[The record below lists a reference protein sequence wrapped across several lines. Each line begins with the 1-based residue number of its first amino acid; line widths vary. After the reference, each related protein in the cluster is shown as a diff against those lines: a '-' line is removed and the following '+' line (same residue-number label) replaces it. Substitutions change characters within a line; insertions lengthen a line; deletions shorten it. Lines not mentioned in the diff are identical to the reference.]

1 MTILL
6 ALCLALA
13 LLPALI
19 FAANLGAYRPP
30 PRGERPGNAPGI
42 SVLIPAR
49 NEERVIG
56 DAMRSVLADRTVD
69 LEVLILDDH
78 SDDATASVVAEAAS
92 LDPRVRLIPG
102 PDLPAGWNG
111 KQHACWTL
119 ARLASHPVLV
129 FLDADV
135 RLAPDALG
143 RMAVFLEESGADL
156 ASGIP
161 HQETPGWMEKLLIP
175 LIHFVMLGF
184 MPIPSMRRT
193 RMPSLS
199 AGCGQLFVARRDSY
213 FRAGGHAAI
222 RWTRHDGIKLPRLFR
237 AEGLKI
243 DLFDATDL
251 ADCRMYRSAREVW
264 NGLAKNADEALAAPR
279 LIVPMTTI
287 LLVGQVLPFLL
298 VAPAVMGVPQPWTAF
313 QRCLLAVALCAAWL
327 PRFAAAVRFRLP
339 IAGAILHPLGVSL
352 LVAVQWYAFIRNLLG
367 RPTAWKGRPQPTP
380 RTPETVG

>member
-6 ALCLALA
+6 FACLAFA

-30 PRGERPGNAPGI
+30 PRGHRTAGVPGL

-56 DAMRSVLADRTVD
+56 DAVRSVLADRTVD
-69 LEVLILDDH
+69 LEVLVLDDH
-78 SDDATASVVAEAAS
+78 SDDATAAIVEEVAS

-102 PDLPAGWNG
+102 PELPAGWCG
-111 KQHACWTL
+111 KPHACWTL
-119 ARLASHPVLV
+119 ARLARHPVLV

-143 RMAVFLEESGADL
+143 RMAAFLESSGADL

-161 HQETPGWMEKLLIP
+161 RQETQGLMEKLLIP
-175 LIHFVMLGF
+175 LIHFIMLGF

-199 AGCGQLFVARRDSY
+199 AGCGQLFVARRDPY

-222 RWTRHDGIKLPRLFR
+222 RSTRHDGIKLPRLFR
-237 AEGLKI
+237 AAGLRI

-251 ADCRMYRSAREVW
+251 AECRMYRSAREVW
-264 NGLAKNADEALAAPR
+264 DGLAKNADEALAAPR
-279 LIVPMTTI
+279 LIVPMTII

-298 VAPAVMGVPQPWTAF
+298 VALAVLGVPRPWTAL
-313 QRCLLAVALCAAWL
+313 QWSLLAAALGAAWL
-327 PRFAAAVRFRLP
+327 PRFAAARRFRLP

-352 LVAVQWYAFIRNLLG
+352 LVAVQWYAFLCNLLG
-367 RPTAWKGRPQPTP
+367 RPPAWKGRPQPT
-380 RTPETVG
+380 RHTPKTAG